1 MKAAHT
7 RPPQAG
13 TVRRLAT
20 KGGSMDEEACNGTCS
35 GLNVTWSLLRQGAQD
50 YYGGNTSDPQYVHF
64 RDRADEFGVDEDL

>member
-1 MKAAHT
+1 
-7 RPPQAG
+7 
-13 TVRRLAT
+13 
-20 KGGSMDEEACNGTCS
+20 MDEEACNGTCS